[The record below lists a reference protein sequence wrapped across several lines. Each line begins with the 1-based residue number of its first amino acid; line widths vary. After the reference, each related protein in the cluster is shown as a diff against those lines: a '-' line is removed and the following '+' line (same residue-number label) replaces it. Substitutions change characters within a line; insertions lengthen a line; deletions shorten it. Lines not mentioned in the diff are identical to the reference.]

1 MSTRRGEMRA
11 SDYWR
16 SQDEQFWAFVRV
28 LSERRGYAKRGAD
41 SIAVYSLAECK
52 ATLRELDRDPTV
64 LDETDLGER
73 LVEYFQYRAHE
84 LNDVARNNLLEAHEA
99 EDLFNDIVRQCCTG
113 ATELYDRNRVLVA
126 VEYEVRGG
134 MSVRVPMNK
143 QTGAKRAPSFLTGM
157 VNILFSY
164 ELRGETF
171 EDDPRRLPVV
181 DRDGELFAAMS
192 RRLDGAYPSSVNPRA
207 LWEIK
212 EYYYTTT
219 FGSKI
224 SDAVYISQLDGHE
237 RHEIVEAT
245 GQPIDLYLFVD
256 AYGTWWS
263 KGKAYLCRLVD
274 AVNKGVVDE
283 IVVGKECVEAIP
295 RLVSSW

>member
-1 MSTRRGEMRA
+1 MRA

-16 SQDEQFWAFVRV
+16 NQDEQFWAYVRV
-28 LSERRGYAKRGAD
+28 LSEKRGYAKRGTD
-41 SIAVYSLAECK
+41 SIAVFSLAECK

-64 LDETDLGER
+64 LDDESGLGAR
-73 LVEYFQYRAHE
+73 LVDYFDYRAHE
-84 LNDVARNNLLEAHEA
+84 LNDVARNNLLEAREA
-99 EDLFNDIVRQCCTG
+99 EELFNGIVDRCCTS
-113 ATELYDRNRVLVA
+113 ATELRDRMGVLVA
-126 VEYEVRGG
+126 VKYGVRGG

-143 QTGAKRAPSFLTGM
+143 QTGSKRAPSFLTGM

-164 ELRGETF
+164 ELQGEAF

-192 RRLDGAYPSSVNPRA
+192 RRLDGAYPASINPRA
-207 LWEIK
+207 IWEIK

-237 RHEIVEAT
+237 RREIVEAT
-245 GQPIDLYLFVD
+245 GMPIDLYLFVD
-256 AYGTWWS
+256 AYGTWWT

-283 IVVGKECVEAIP
+283 IVVGRECVEAIP

>member
-1 MSTRRGEMRA
+1 MRA
-11 SDYWR
+11 SDWWR
-16 SQDEQFWAFVRV
+16 QQDEQFWAYVRV
-28 LSERRGYAKRGAD
+28 LSERRGYARRGAD
-41 SIAVYSLAECK
+41 SIAVYSLDECR
-52 ATLRELDRDPTV
+52 ATLRELDRDPAV
-64 LDETDLGER
+64 LDETDLGIR
-73 LVEYFQYRAHE
+73 LVDYFHYRAHE
-84 LNDVARNNLLEAHEA
+84 LNDLARNNLLDA
-99 EDLFNDIVRQCCTG
+99 EGAELLFNRIVADHCTN
-113 ATELYDRNRVLVA
+113 ARDLHDRKGVLVA
-126 VEYEVRGG
+126 VEYDVRGG
-134 MSVRVPMNK
+134 ISVRVPMNK
-143 QTGAKRAPSFLTGM
+143 QKGSKRAPAFLTGM

-164 ELRGETF
+164 ELSGAAF

-237 RHEIVEAT
+237 RHEIVDAT

-295 RLVSSW
+295 RLVRSW

>member
-1 MSTRRGEMRA
+1 MRA

-16 SQDEQFWAFVRV
+16 NQDAQFWAYVRV
-28 LSERRGYAKRGAD
+28 LSEKRGYAKRGAD
-41 SIAVYSLAECK
+41 SIAAYSLAECK
-52 ATLRELDRDPTV
+52 ATLYELNRDPTV
-64 LDETDLGER
+64 LDETGLGVR
-73 LVEYFQYRAHE
+73 LVDYFKYRAHE
-84 LNDVARNNLLEAHEA
+84 LNVVARNNLLEAHEA
-99 EDLFNDIVRQCCTG
+99 EDLFNDIVEQYCTS
-113 ATELYDRNRVLVA
+113 ATDVYDRKGVLVA
-126 VEYEVRGG
+126 VEYGVYGG
-134 MSVRVPMNK
+134 MTVRVPMNK
-143 QTGAKRAPSFLTGM
+143 QTGVKRAPAFLTGM

-164 ELRGETF
+164 ELQGEGF

-181 DRDGELFAAMS
+181 DRNGELFAAMS
-192 RRLDGAYPSSVNPRA
+192 RRLDGAYPASINPRA

-245 GQPIDLYLFVD
+245 GSPIDLYLFVD

-283 IVVGKECVEAIP
+283 IVVGSECVDAIP
-295 RLVSSW
+295 RIVRSW

>member
-1 MSTRRGEMRA
+1 LRA

-16 SQDEQFWAFVRV
+16 SQDEQFWAYVRV
-28 LSERRGYAKRGAD
+28 LSEKRGYAKRGAD
-41 SIAVYSLAECK
+41 SIAVYSLDECK

-64 LDETDLGER
+64 LDDGDLGPR
-73 LVEYFQYRAHE
+73 LVEYFAYRAYE
-84 LNDVARNNLLEAHEA
+84 LNEVARNNLMTAEEASLLYEQ
-99 EDLFNDIVRQCCTG
+99 IVEENCVAVTD
-113 ATELYDRNRVLVA
+113 LYDRKGVLVA
-126 VEYEVRGG
+126 AEYEVRGG
-134 MSVRVPMNK
+134 VNVRVPMNK
-143 QTGAKRAPSFLTGM
+143 QKGVKRAPSYLTGM
-157 VNILFSY
+157 VNILFSR
-164 ELRGETF
+164 ELQGKSF

-181 DRDGELFAAMS
+181 DRDGELFGAMS

-219 FGSKI
+219 FGSKV

-245 GQPIDLYLFVD
+245 SLPIDLYLFVD
-256 AYGTWWS
+256 AKGTWWD

-283 IVVGKECVEAIP
+283 IVVGRECVEAIP
-295 RLVSSW
+295 RLVRSW

>member
-1 MSTRRGEMRA
+1 MSGGIVRA

-16 SQDEQFWAFVRV
+16 RQDEQFWAYVRV
-28 LSERRGYAKRGAD
+28 LSEKRGYAKRGAD
-41 SIAVYSLAECK
+41 SVAAYSLAECK
-52 ATLRELDRDPTV
+52 ATLGELDRDPAV
-64 LDETDLGER
+64 LDETDLGAR
-73 LVEYFQYRAHE
+73 LVDYFDYRAHE
-84 LNDVARNNLLEAHEA
+84 LNDVARKNLLDANEAKK
-99 EDLFNDIVRQCCTG
+99 LFNDIVDKYCTT
-113 ATELYDRNRVLVA
+113 ATELRNHKGVLVA
-126 VEYEVRGG
+126 VEYGVQGG
-134 MSVRVPMNK
+134 MNVRVPMNK
-143 QTGAKRAPSFLTGM
+143 QKGDKREPSFLTGI

-164 ELRGETF
+164 ELQGQTF
-171 EDDPRRLPVV
+171 EDDPRRLPVI
-181 DRDGELFAAMS
+181 DREGELFAAMS
-192 RRLDGAYPSSVNPRA
+192 RRLDGAFPSSVNPRA

-245 GQPIDLYLFVD
+245 GLPIDLYLFVD
-256 AYGTWWS
+256 AYGTWWT

-283 IVVGKECVEAIP
+283 VVVGCECKEAIP
-295 RLVSSW
+295 RLVHTW

>member
-1 MSTRRGEMRA
+1 MRA

-16 SQDEQFWAFVRV
+16 NQDDQFWAYVRV

-41 SIAVYSLAECK
+41 SIAAYSVAECK
-52 ATLRELDRDPTV
+52 ATLRELDRDPNF
-64 LDETDLGER
+64 LDQTDIGAK
-73 LVEYFQYRAHE
+73 LVDYFDYRARE
-84 LNDVARNNLLEAHEA
+84 LNEIARNNLLQVDEA
-99 EDLFNDIVRQCCTG
+99 EDLFHHVVKQFCQS
-113 ATELYDRNRVLVA
+113 ATDLYDRNGVLVG
-126 VEYEVRGG
+126 VEYDVRGG

-143 QTGAKRAPSFLTGM
+143 QKGVKRAPSFLTGM

-164 ELRGETF
+164 ELQGDTF

-237 RHEIVEAT
+237 RHEIVGAT

-256 AYGTWWS
+256 AYDTWWT

-283 IVVGKECVEAIP
+283 IVVGKECIEAIP
-295 RLVSSW
+295 RLVRSW

>member
-1 MSTRRGEMRA
+1 MRA
-11 SDYWR
+11 SEFWR
-16 SQDEQFWAFVRV
+16 NQDEQFWAYVRV
-28 LSERRGYAKRGAD
+28 ISEKRHYAKRGAD
-41 SIAVYSLAECK
+41 SIAVYSRAECK
-52 ATLRELDRDPTV
+52 EALDALGRDPSV
-64 LDETDLGER
+64 LDHGDLGDR
-73 LVEYFQYRAHE
+73 LVEYFRYRASE
-84 LNDVARNNLLEAHEA
+84 LNDGARENLMITEEA
-99 EDLFNDIVRQCCTG
+99 EELFEQIVSDSCTWSQDV
-113 ATELYDRNRVLVA
+113 YDRQGKLVA
-126 VEYEVRGG
+126 VNYGVKGG
-134 MSVRVPMNK
+134 VDVRVPMNK
-143 QTGAKRAPSFLTGM
+143 QTGVKRAPAFLTGC
-157 VNILFSY
+157 VSILFSR
-164 ELRGETF
+164 ELAGRTF

-192 RRLDGAYPSSVNPRA
+192 RRLDGAYPSSINPRA

-237 RHEIVEAT
+237 RHEIVAAT

-256 AYGTWWS
+256 AYGTWWT

-283 IVVGKECVEAIP
+283 LVVGRECVEAIP
-295 RLVSSW
+295 RLVASWDIK